1 MSGAVLPPAEH
12 VFMVLTWT
20 ALCLLLVFSISI
32 LHHGIHEIEVIIDD
46 LEYLKEVE
54 GRITIKI
61 F

>member
-1 MSGAVLPPAEH
+1 MA
-12 VFMVLTWT
+12 LTWT